1 MAMEQPKTIIVTGGA
16 SGIGYAF
23 CEHLGQLGHQ
33 IVIADL
39 RALRR
44 PQRGYA
50 AAERR
55 QSASRPT
62 WSTRKRWRP

>member
-1 MAMEQPKTIIVTGGA
+1 MEQPKTIIVTGGA

-39 RALRR
+39 RGAEE
-44 PQRGYA
+44 A
-50 AAERR
+50 AARLRGSGTKAIGLKADVVEF
-55 QSASRPT
+55 
-62 WSTRKRWRP
+62 